1 MSAFLEVHDVAKA
14 YGAAVVLEDIAL
26 GMHRGEFVALLGPS
40 GCGKTTLLR
49 IVAGLVAPDRG
60 AVHVDGREVTALP
73 AHRRNMGVV
82 FQSYAL
88 FPHLTVADNVAFGLA
103 VRGVP
108 AAARRARVD
117 ECLELVR
124 MDGFADRS
132 VKSLSGGQQ
141 QRVALARALAYRP
154 DVLLL
159 DEPLAALD
167 RKLREAVQVE
177 LRQLLRRLGITSL
190 FVTHDQEEALV
201 LADRIGV
208 MQAGRM
214 IQLSTPA
221 ELYDRPASRLVL
233 DFVGRSCLLSGR
245 VTSDGPEG
253 VAIETAHGTV
263 RSRRHLRPGTRVE
276 VGLRPER
283 LVLQAPEGVDT
294 NRLRLRVA
302 DRIFLGSRVL
312 VTFDTSDGDRLQ
324 AELDPP
330 IDRLQPGACVD
341 VAWPVADTH
350 VFPAGDADTDGTAPT
365 GTGSVTSTPRVPHA
379 AAPSPHHGAL
389 R

>member
-1 MSAFLEVHDVAKA
+1 MSPFVGVHGVAKT
-14 YGAAVVLEDIAL
+14 YGGSTVLEEVAL
-26 GMHRGEFVALLGPS
+26 EMRRGEFVALLGPS

-60 AVHVDGREVTALP
+60 TVRIDGRDVTGLP
-73 AHRRNMGVV
+73 AHRRNLGVV

-88 FPHLTVADNVAFGLA
+88 FPHLSVAENVAFGLR
-103 VRGVP
+103 VRG
-108 AAARRARVD
+108 ASGAERRNRVA
-117 ECLELVR
+117 ECLALVR
-124 MDGFADRS
+124 MEALADRS
-132 VKSLSGGQQ
+132 VRGLSGGQQ
-141 QRVALARALAYRP
+141 QRVALARALAIRP

-177 LRQLLRRLGITSL
+177 LRQLLRRLGITSI
-190 FVTHDQEEALV
+190 FVTHDQDEALV

-221 ELYDRPASRLVL
+221 ELYERPGSRFVL
-233 DFVGRSCLLSGR
+233 DFVGRSCLLAGR
-245 VTSDGPEG
+245 VASDGPDG
-253 VAIETAHGTV
+253 VTIDTAYGPV
-263 RSRRHLRPGTRVE
+263 RSPRRFRPGTRVD

-283 LVLQAPEGVDT
+283 LTLGMTDRAGT
-294 NRLRLRVA
+294 NHLTLGVA

-312 VTFDTSDGDRLQ
+312 VTFDARAGDRLQ

-330 IDRLQPGACVD
+330 LERLQPGERVT
-341 VAWPVADTH
+341 VAWPVADTY
-350 VFPAGDADTDGTAPT
+350 VFPAGDADTSPE
-365 GTGSVTSTPRVPHA
+365 SLVSTA
-379 AAPSPHHGAL
+379 AAPYVPSDPTPSEH